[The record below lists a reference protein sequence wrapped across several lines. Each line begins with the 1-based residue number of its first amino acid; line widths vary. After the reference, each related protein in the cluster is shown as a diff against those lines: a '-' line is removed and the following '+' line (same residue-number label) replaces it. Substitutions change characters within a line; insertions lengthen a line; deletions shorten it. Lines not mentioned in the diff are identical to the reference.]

1 MHCTNCGT
9 ELIAGKRFCHICGTQ
24 VSLTCPNCGSTIEPG
39 FRFCPDCGFRLT
51 ADHSTGSKSTTAGES
66 PTDQPPNVL
75 AKHIPAELAQ
85 KIRASTGAIAGE
97 RKLVTVMFCDV
108 AGSTAIAERL
118 DPEEY
123 HELLEQYLALAFREI
138 YRLEG
143 IVNQLAGDGMM
154 ALFGAPL
161 AHENAPERA
170 VEAALAIRDALS
182 TLNQQLSAERGLTL
196 RARIGIHTGPVVVG
210 TVGNDFKMDYTAIGD
225 TTNLASRLESLAE
238 PGTVLVSEATER
250 LVRGLFEMRPVGPF
264 EVKGKREAVT
274 AFEVLRRNPLTT
286 PMAIAAERGLT
297 PLVGRDEELAQLTA
311 CFERLTGDLTQI
323 VAVVGPAGSGKSR
336 LLYEFKRRLD
346 GQRVVFFEG
355 RCASLNQVVPYAV
368 WINMLRQYFDLSPT
382 ELSGCACEK
391 MLAKIP
397 ESDET
402 LRELFPY
409 LCRLLALPA
418 EPLPDV
424 PLQELQSK
432 TFEVVARLVM
442 AASNRAPVIMLLE
455 DLQWIDEPSREMLDL
470 AVSHLRGRIM
480 LVVSHRPDYQ
490 PAWRTH
496 AAFTQLNLRPLSDE
510 HTAEIIRAL
519 AGGRLPAELE
529 RRILVKA
536 EGNPFVA
543 EEITRD
549 LLEQGVVLRGDD
561 QVRLTRPVA
570 DVRIPDTVQEL
581 IGARL
586 DRLGPQGKRV
596 VQVAAVLGRQFQR
609 SQLEALLDGE
619 GIDVGAQ
626 LELLEGRGII
636 HRKDLLSRDEFR
648 FGESLTQEVAYEAL
662 LLKERRHL
670 HARIGRLLEAV
681 AGELTAERSA
691 LIAHHYA
698 LGDDR
703 EKALA
708 ALLRAAHQAEQLP
721 SYPVALRFYRDA
733 WQLADA
739 ALPET
744 QGATGT
750 GAAAVTAPVGPA
762 SVGLVP
768 VALEAALGLCRV
780 VILYGSSEA
789 AEIERPVRRAR
800 AWAEALG
807 NAEALAGA
815 CTYQGLMIMSGARAA
830 FADGVPLV
838 EEGFAVAQ
846 RAGLTVTA
854 ISISR
859 ALAVAYVYDGR
870 CDLGQETL
878 RWAVAELERLGE
890 KDRLSD
896 LYLSARYMRD
906 SLRCMCDDLEGAEQ
920 GVTETYEQAVRASN
934 RTVQS
939 LAASIL
945 AWVHFA
951 RAQYGEARRWAD
963 TSLEVAEVIGNV
975 ATIRTAAAL
984 ALAARAS
991 AGEAVGPSRYIE
1003 LIEQGYAAR
1012 SDMAV
1017 KCYLVVEAFLAIG
1030 EADRARRFAEIA
1042 YGHAG
1047 GRLRQAW
1054 CATARGDIMLRLG
1067 PRHWAEAERWYQQAL
1082 GLAEAI
1088 GARSALATAA
1098 LGAGEL
1104 ALAQGDEDSG
1114 QRSFRQALAIAG
1126 EIGFARLQTRAQK
1139 LLEACNG
1146 PKRRA
1151 GSPSSML

>member
-1 MHCTNCGT
+1 MHCANCGT
-9 ELIAGKRFCHICGTQ
+9 ELIAGKRFCHICGAQ
-24 VSLTCPNCGSTIEPG
+24 VSLTCPNCGGTIELG
-39 FRFCPDCGFRLT
+39 FRFCPDCGFRLMADDGT
-51 ADHSTGSKSTTAGES
+51 ATKSTTAGQS
-66 PTDQPPNVL
+66 PGEPPLSGL
-75 AKHIPAELAQ
+75 AKHIPPELAQ
-85 KIRASTGAIAGE
+85 KIRASTNVIAGE

-123 HELLEQYLALAFREI
+123 HELLEQYLEIAFHEI

-161 AHENAPERA
+161 AHEDAPERA
-170 VEAALAIRDALS
+170 VEAALAMRDALS
-182 TLNQQLSAERGLTL
+182 TLNQRLLAERGLAL

-238 PGTVLVSEATER
+238 PGTVLVSDATER

-274 AFEVLRRNPLTT
+274 AFEVLRRSPLTT

-297 PLVGRDEELAQLTA
+297 PFGGRDEELAQLTA
-311 CFERLTGDLTQI
+311 CFERLTGDLAQI

-336 LLYEFKRRLD
+336 LLYEFKQRLA
-346 GQRVVFFEG
+346 GERVVFFEG

-368 WINMLRQYFDLSPT
+368 WINMLRQYFDLTPA

-397 ESDET
+397 GSDQT
-402 LRELFPY
+402 LKELFPY
-409 LCRLLALPA
+409 LCRLLAIPA

-424 PLQELQSK
+424 PLEELQSK
-432 TFEVVARLVM
+432 TFEAVSRLVM
-442 AASNRAPVIMLLE
+442 ANTSVAPVIMLLG
-455 DLQWIDEPSREMLDL
+455 DLQWIDDPSREMLDL
-470 AVSHLRGRIM
+470 AVARLHGRIM
-480 LVVSHRPDYQ
+480 LIVSHRPDYQ

-510 HTAEIIRAL
+510 HTAEIIRAV

-543 EEITRD
+543 EEVTRA
-549 LLEQGVVLRGDD
+549 LLEQGVVLRTDN

-570 DVRIPDTVQEL
+570 DVRIPDTVQEV

-586 DRLGPQGKRV
+586 DQLGPQAKRV
-596 VQVAAVLGRQFQR
+596 VQVAAVLGRQFQH
-609 SQLEALLDGE
+609 SQLEALLEGE
-619 GIDVGAQ
+619 GIDVGAELQ
-626 LELLEGRGII
+626 LLEGRGVI
-636 HRKDLLSRDEFR
+636 HRKNLLSRDEFR

-670 HARIGRLLEAV
+670 HARIGLLLEA
-681 AGELTAERSA
+681 APGELTAERSA

-708 ALLRAAHQAEQLP
+708 ALLRAARQAEQLP
-721 SYPVALRFYRDA
+721 SYPVALRFYREA

-739 ALPET
+739 AVPESHA
-744 QGATGT
+744 ATGA
-750 GAAAVTAPVGPA
+750 GAAAGLPA
-762 SVGLVP
+762 LVP
-768 VALEAALGLCRV
+768 VALEAALGLCRL

-815 CTYQGLMIMSGARAA
+815 CTYQGLMIMGGARAA

-838 EEGFAVAQ
+838 EEGFAIAQ

-859 ALAVAYVYDGR
+859 ALAFAYVYDGR
-870 CDLGQETL
+870 CDIAQETL

-896 LYLSARYMRD
+896 LYLGARYMRD
-906 SLRCMCDDLEGAEQ
+906 SLRYMCDDLKGAEQ

-945 AWVHFA
+945 AWVHVA

-963 TSLEVAEVIGNV
+963 TSLGIAEVIGNV

-984 ALAARAS
+984 ALTAQVS
-991 AGEAVGPSRYIE
+991 AGETVTPSRYLE

-1030 EADRARRFAEIA
+1030 EVDRARRFAEIA
-1042 YGHAG
+1042 YEHAG

-1054 CATARGDIMLRLG
+1054 CATALGDIMLRLG
-1067 PRHWAEAERWYQQAL
+1067 PRHWVEAERWYQQAL
-1082 GLAEAI
+1082 GLAEAL
-1088 GARSALATAA
+1088 GARSTLAAAA

-1104 ALAQGDEDSG
+1104 AVAQGDQEAG
-1114 QRSFRQALAIAG
+1114 RRLFRQALAVAG
-1126 EIGFARLQTRAQK
+1126 EVGFTRLQARAEG
-1139 LLEACNG
+1139 LLASCSGE
-1146 PKRRA
+1146 PERRA
-1151 GSPSSML
+1151 GTL

>member
-24 VSLTCPNCGSTIEPG
+24 VSLTCPNCGSTIELG
-39 FRFCPDCGFRLT
+39 FRFCPDCGFRVI
-51 ADHSTGSKSTTAGES
+51 ADGAAGSTPKSAPQS
-66 PTDQPPNVL
+66 ATDRPPRGL

-85 KIRASTGAIAGE
+85 KIRASTNAIAGE

-123 HELLEQYLALAFREI
+123 HELLEQYLEIAFREI

-161 AHENAPERA
+161 AHEDAPERA

-182 TLNQQLSAERGLTL
+182 TLNQRLLAERGLAL
-196 RARIGIHTGPVVVG
+196 CARIGIHTGPVVVG

-238 PGTVLVSEATER
+238 PGTVLVSDATER
-250 LVRGLFEMRPVGPF
+250 LVRGLFEMCPVGPF

-274 AFEVLRRNPLTT
+274 AFEVLRRSLLAT
-286 PMAIAAERGLT
+286 PMAIAAERGFT
-297 PLVGRDEELAQLTA
+297 PLVGRDQELAQLSA
-311 CFERLTGDLTQI
+311 CFERLTGDLAQI

-336 LLYEFKRRLD
+336 LLYEFKRRLN
-346 GQRVVFFEG
+346 GQGVVFFEG
-355 RCASLNQVVPYAV
+355 RCGSLNQVVPYAV
-368 WINMLRQYFDLSPT
+368 WMNMLRQYFDLTPSDLT
-382 ELSGCACEK
+382 GCGCEK
-391 MLAKIP
+391 ILAKMP
-397 ESDET
+397 ESDPG
-402 LRELFPY
+402 LREFFPY
-409 LCRLLALPA
+409 LCRLLALPVD
-418 EPLPDV
+418 PLPDV
-424 PLQELQSK
+424 PLEELQRK
-432 TFEVVARLVM
+432 TFEAVSRMVM
-442 AASNRAPVIMLLE
+442 AASSAAPVIMLLE
-455 DLQWIDEPSREMLDL
+455 DLQWIDDPSREMLDL
-470 AVSHLRGRIM
+470 AVERLRGRIM
-480 LVVSHRPDYQ
+480 LLVSHRPEYQ

-510 HTAEIIRAL
+510 DTAQIIRAL

-543 EEITRD
+543 AEITRA
-549 LLEQGVVLRGDD
+549 LIEQGVVLRGDG
-561 QVRLTRPVA
+561 QVRLTRAVA
-570 DVRIPDTVQEL
+570 DVRIPDTVHEL

-586 DRLGPQGKRV
+586 DRLGPQAKRV
-596 VQVAAVLGRQFQR
+596 VQVAAALGRQFERDQV
-609 SQLEALLDGE
+609 EALLEGE
-619 GIDVGAQ
+619 DVNVGAE
-626 LELLEGRGII
+626 LELLESRGVI

-648 FGESLTQEVAYEAL
+648 FEEGLTQEVAYEAL

-670 HARIGRLLEAV
+670 HARIGRLLEA
-681 AGELTAERSA
+681 APGELTAERSA

-708 ALLRAAHQAEQLP
+708 ALLRAARHAEQLP
-721 SYPVALRFYRDA
+721 SYPVALRFYREA

-739 ALPET
+739 AVPESHA
-744 QGATGT
+744 ATGA
-750 GAAAVTAPVGPA
+750 GVAAGLPA
-762 SVGLVP
+762 LVP
-768 VALEAALGLCRV
+768 VALEAALGLCRL
-780 VILYGSSEA
+780 VIIYGSSEA

-859 ALAVAYVYDGR
+859 ALAFAYVYDGR

-906 SLRCMCDDLEGAEQ
+906 SLRYMCDDLKGAEQ

-991 AGEAVGPSRYIE
+991 AGEAVAPSRYLE
-1003 LIEQGYAAR
+1003 LIEQGYAAG

-1030 EADRARRFAEIA
+1030 EVDRARRFAEIA

-1047 GRLRQAW
+1047 GRLRQAC
-1054 CATARGDIMLRLG
+1054 CATALGDIMLRLG
-1067 PRHWAEAERWYQQAL
+1067 LRHWTEAERWYQQAL

-1139 LLEACNG
+1139 LLEACNS

-1151 GSPSSML
+1151 SSPSML